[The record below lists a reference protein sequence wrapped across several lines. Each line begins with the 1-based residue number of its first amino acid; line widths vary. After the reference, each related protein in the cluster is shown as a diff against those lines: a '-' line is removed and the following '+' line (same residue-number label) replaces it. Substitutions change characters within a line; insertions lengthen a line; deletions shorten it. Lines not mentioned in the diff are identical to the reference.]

1 MEAEA
6 SEKRRLTVDWLH
18 RHYLSTMEFMP
29 NENRIVLRG
38 VGTVTVHKELYQ
50 TTARSGGF
58 YLSYKQFMACM
69 KPAAVACVA
78 AQHGA
83 SEDKKHKVRVSRSAR
98 HSNFPMCTT
107 CDNTVSA
114 YIKEGSNPLA
124 DPKDVAKAKEEMLDH
139 QRKFAADRT
148 CARSMRYAAHDALS
162 CSDLVRVR
170 RQVWFLLSTLLSAAS
185 VVAGPS
191 NVDLSESGGGPES
204 GGARRVGTLYLPP
217 TAERYTA
224 TCTEALHLQR

>member
-29 NENRIVLRG
+29 NENRIVLCG

-170 RQVWFLLSTLLSAAS
+170 RQVWFLL
-185 VVAGPS
+185 GEWGG
-191 NVDLSESGGGPES
+191 SESGDTIPTS
-204 GGARRVGTLYLPP
+204 YGGAIHRHLYGG
-217 TAERYTA
+217 ASFA
-224 TCTEALHLQR
+224 TMRGSGCAALHHYG